1 MPVSEEN
8 QEEYKDYNLFLRN
21 SGRLLIIC
29 TNTDGLC
36 DKDKLDPAVKQWQNL
51 RDEYALLLQDVYEDE
66 NERIKR
72 ISYIESIASRLKSL
86 TL

>member
-1 MPVSEEN
+1 MPVSDDN
-8 QEEYKDYNLFLRN
+8 QEKYEDYNLFLRN

-51 RDEYALLLQDVYEDE
+51 RDEYALLLQNFYEDE

-72 ISYIESIASRLKSL
+72 ISYIESIASSLKSL